1 MRILICKQ
9 VPERRGWGNP
19 RERFTNKC
27 TDIKLVVYL
36 VSAVSMLAWTLT
48 LAGGAGP
55 VLRQPSQVHGAE
67 KSWLIARF
75 IFLFAA
81 NCGTFAS
88 SAPDFQRYAKKP
100 NDVILGNLIGFPLAD
115 TLVSIVGNVV
125 ASSSTLIFGELVW
138 NPVTL
143 LDRIQ
148 TENYTSKNR
157 AGCFFIAAMFA
168 YSALFSSVFENS
180 IPGTSSSSRSL
191 QRLT

>member
-1 MRILICKQ
+1 MRILICKFSSEQ
-9 VPERRGWGNP
+9 SCSETLSNNG
-19 RERFTNKC
+19 
-27 TDIKLVVYL
+27 TDIKLVVYIL
-36 VSAVSMLAWTLT
+36 SAVAMLAWTLT

-55 VLRQPSQVHGAE
+55 VLRQPSQVHGSE
-67 KSWLIARF
+67 KSWLIVRF

-88 SAPDFQRYAKKP
+88 SAPDFQRYAKNP

-115 TLVSIVGNVV
+115 FLVSLVGNVV

-148 TENYTSKNR
+148 TENYTPKNR
-157 AGCFFIAAMFA
+157 AGCFFIGLMFA

-180 IPGTSSSSRSL
+180 IPGTFHC
-191 QRLT
+191 LTS